1 MKLTQNKSYTGKVK
15 MVTGLLAKALQPL
28 QQTRVWRDGGQD
40 GVGSRKGES
49 GGALASGPPI
59 LSRVISS

>member
-15 MVTGLLAKALQPL
+15 MVTGLLAKALQPSADS
-28 QQTRVWRDGGQD
+28 VWRDGGQD

-59 LSRVISS
+59 LSRVISF